1 MSIKYSQN
9 SLNLC
14 YIQMSLFP
22 KASSTDPYCELHL
35 LPEPL
40 FCLPSDNI
48 SMISITGTCTG
59 RIFLT
64 GRDGCLYELLY
75 QVNYRLTFDIVN
87 LSVYRLKMGG
97 SQDAVVKSTILY
109 PTSHTYYLLFY
120 LFQRKVCFVIY
131 NH

>member
-1 MSIKYSQN
+1 MLHSDVFIS
-9 SLNLC
+9 S
-14 YIQMSLFP
+14 
-22 KASSTDPYCELHL
+22 ASSTDPYCELHL

-75 QVNYRLTFDIVN
+75 QVNT
-87 LSVYRLKMGG
+87 G
-97 SQDAVVKSTILY
+97 
-109 PTSHTYYLLFY
+109 
-120 LFQRKVCFVIY
+120 
-131 NH
+131 